1 MYELRINNKFY
12 SFDTVKE
19 AYLYYLDNFATEN
32 QPFVVTEPYKKID
45 GKDLRECSD
54 NEALIGC
61 IFDNVFSPSHHL
73 YKVVKR
79 KDGYEVYK
87 TLQG

>member
-12 SFDTVKE
+12 SFDTAKE
-19 AYLYYLDNFATEN
+19 AYLYYLDNFATEED
-32 QPFVVTEPYKKID
+32 FDYYKKID
-45 GKDLRECSD
+45 GKDLRECSN

-61 IFDNVFSPSHHL
+61 IFDNVFSSSHHL

-79 KDGYEVYK
+79 KDGQEVYK
-87 TLQG
+87 ILQE

>member
-19 AYLYYLDNFATEN
+19 AYLYYLDNFATEED
-32 QPFVVTEPYKKID
+32 FDYYKKID
-45 GKDLRECSD
+45 GKDLRECFD